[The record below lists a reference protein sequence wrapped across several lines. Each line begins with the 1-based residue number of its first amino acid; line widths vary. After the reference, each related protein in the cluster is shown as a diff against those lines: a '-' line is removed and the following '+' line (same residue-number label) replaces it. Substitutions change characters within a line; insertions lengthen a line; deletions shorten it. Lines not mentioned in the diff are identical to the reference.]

1 MNRRRFLGVSAA
13 SALAEHIEIPTGNL
27 ALAPSHAAHTKMYA
41 LEFGRTKARGELA
54 LSAAVQREQR
64 ILNATVS
71 LEAGGPEEVAQSTFQ
86 WGTHPRLGVVD
97 ANCRVYGLGNL
108 YVAGASVYPTG
119 GAANPTL
126 TLVAVSLR
134 LSDHLKRTLA

>member
-41 LEFGRTKARGELA
+41 LEFGRTKARGE
-54 LSAAVQREQR
+54 QR

-71 LEAGGPEEVAQSTFQ
+71 LEAGGPDEVVQSTFQ

-97 ANCRVYGLGNL
+97 R
-108 YVAGASVYPTG
+108 P
-119 GAANPTL
+119 
-126 TLVAVSLR
+126 
-134 LSDHLKRTLA
+134 